1 MTTQKMY
8 ETVLAEFGFTMQE
21 GNFGM
26 EPSLQLKNR
35 RKGYICFATF
45 KVEPHKTLI
54 RLGGCVNT
62 GFIRV
67 SETQLRSLL
76 TIIVQNYF

>member
-8 ETVLAEFGFTMQE
+8 ETVLEEFGFTMKE
-21 GNFGM
+21 GRFGM

-35 RKGYICFATF
+35 SKGNICFATF
-45 KVEPHKTLI
+45 KVDQQKTFI
-54 RLGGCVNT
+54 CLGGCVNT

-67 SETQLRSLL
+67 SEMQLRSLL